1 MFYIRMYTGGEDMS
15 TTDRIREVMKAKG
28 MSQGRLADAVGVSR
42 ATINNYL
49 CGDTP
54 LTLDR
59 ADQIAGVL
67 GVTLADLV
75 ADDADRQALDVGRQL
90 RDADIPD
97 LIRRIRVIIKPF
109 ME

>member
-1 MFYIRMYTGGEDMS
+1 MN
-15 TTDRIREVMKAKG
+15 TTNRIREIMKAEG
-28 MSQGRLADAVGVSR
+28 ISQGALADAVGVSR

-49 CGDTP
+49 CGSTP

-59 ADQIAGVL
+59 ADQIAGIL

-75 ADDADRQALDVGRQL
+75 VDDADKQALNIGRQL

-97 LIRRIRVIIKPF
+97 LIRRIRMIIKPF

>member
-1 MFYIRMYTGGEDMS
+1 MA

-28 MSQGRLADAVGVSR
+28 MSQGALADAVGVSR

-49 CGDTP
+49 MGATP

-59 ADQIAGVL
+59 ADQIAGIL

-75 ADDADRQALDVGRQL
+75 ADDADKQALEIGRQL

-97 LIRRIRVIIKPF
+97 LIRRVRTIIKPF

>member
-1 MFYIRMYTGGEDMS
+1 MNA
-15 TTDRIREVMKAKG
+15 TDRIRSRIREIMKAKG
-28 MSQGRLADAVGVSR
+28 MSQGALADVIGVSR

-54 LTLDR
+54 MTIDR

-75 ADDADRQALDVGRQL
+75 ADDNDVQALDVGRQL
-90 RDADIPD
+90 RDADIPS
-97 LIRRIRVIIKPF
+97 LIRRVKMIIKPF

>member
-1 MFYIRMYTGGEDMS
+1 MN
-15 TTDRIREVMKAKG
+15 TTDRIRGTIREIMKAKG
-28 MSQGRLADAVGVSR
+28 LSQGALADAAGVSR

-49 CGDTP
+49 MGATP

-59 ADQIAGVL
+59 ADQIARIL

-75 ADDADRQALDVGRQL
+75 VDDTDKQALTIGRQL

-97 LIRRIRVIIKPF
+97 LIRRVRTIIKPF

>member
-1 MFYIRMYTGGEDMS
+1 MNA
-15 TTDRIREVMKAKG
+15 TDRTRGTIREIMKAEG
-28 MSQGRLADAVGVSR
+28 MSQGALADATGVSR

-49 CGDTP
+49 MGATP

-59 ADQIAGVL
+59 AEQIARIL

-75 ADDADRQALDVGRQL
+75 VDDTDKQALDIGRRL
-90 RDADIPD
+90 RDADIPS
-97 LIRRIRVIIKPF
+97 LIRQIRMIIKPF

>member
-1 MFYIRMYTGGEDMS
+1 MNA
-15 TTDRIREVMKAKG
+15 TDRIREIMKAKG
-28 MSQGRLADAVGVSR
+28 ISQGALADAAGVSR

-49 CGDTP
+49 TGATP

-59 ADQIAGVL
+59 ADQIAGIL
-67 GVTLADLV
+67 GVTLVDLV
-75 ADDADRQALDVGRQL
+75 ADSKDRQALEIGRQL

-97 LIRRIRVIIKPF
+97 LIRRVQKIIKPF

>member
-1 MFYIRMYTGGEDMS
+1 MN
-15 TTDRIREVMKAKG
+15 TTDRIRARIREIMKDRG
-28 MSQGRLADAVGVSR
+28 LSQGALADAVGVSR

-54 LTLDR
+54 MTLDR

-75 ADDADRQALDVGRQL
+75 ADDNDVQALDVGRQL

-97 LIRRIRVIIKPF
+97 LIRRVRTIIKPF

>member
-1 MFYIRMYTGGEDMS
+1 
-15 TTDRIREVMKAKG
+15 MKAKG
-28 MSQGRLADAVGVSR
+28 MSQGALADVIGVSR

-54 LTLDR
+54 MTIDR
-59 ADQIAGVL
+59 ADQIAEIL

-75 ADDADRQALDVGRQL
+75 ADDKDKQALNIGRQL

-97 LIRRIRVIIKPF
+97 LIRRVKMIIKPF

>member
-1 MFYIRMYTGGEDMS
+1 MNA
-15 TTDRIREVMKAKG
+15 TDRIREIMKAEG
-28 MSQGRLADAVGVSR
+28 MSQGALADAAGVSR

-49 CGDTP
+49 TGSTP

-59 ADQIAGVL
+59 ADQIARIL

-75 ADDADRQALDVGRQL
+75 VDDTDKQALDIGRRL
-90 RDADIPD
+90 RDADIPS
-97 LIRRIRVIIKPF
+97 LIQRVQMIIKPF